1 MNKNETQKEI
11 LQTIKD
17 ILSNKIN
24 VSEGEFFLEN
34 VSNKLNN
41 NKTQKPMN
49 LIDNI
54 LLKYNISN
62 LVRFSSIFICKNESL
77 NNLHTIGKK
86 SLLKVVEKDL
96 NSFSYKKTETGNFK
110 INNIEINKINFEI
123 YHFIF
128 DIDKRRY
135 IFSSISSSKYT
146 NFDKFK
152 KQSKEINN
160 LFLQSKF
167 TTLYFDYKKNII
179 GKILHFYPNYN
190 SFFIIEFKNINLFSN
205 SNNKITSINL
215 LTEIKNKFKK
225 NDKIFQIT
233 EKKIFILSNDQLD
246 KNIKVNNDIIIN
258 GIFTNYSIIQKELYS
273 IKTNELQNILKNLFT

>member
-1 MNKNETQKEI
+1 LILNKNETQKEI

-41 NKTQKPMN
+41 NKTQKQMN

-96 NSFSYKKTETGNFK
+96 NSF
-110 INNIEINKINFEI
+110 
-123 YHFIF
+123 
-128 DIDKRRY
+128 
-135 IFSSISSSKYT
+135 
-146 NFDKFK
+146 
-152 KQSKEINN
+152 
-160 LFLQSKF
+160 
-167 TTLYFDYKKNII
+167 
-179 GKILHFYPNYN
+179 
-190 SFFIIEFKNINLFSN
+190 
-205 SNNKITSINL
+205 
-215 LTEIKNKFKK
+215 
-225 NDKIFQIT
+225 
-233 EKKIFILSNDQLD
+233 
-246 KNIKVNNDIIIN
+246 
-258 GIFTNYSIIQKELYS
+258 
-273 IKTNELQNILKNLFT
+273 